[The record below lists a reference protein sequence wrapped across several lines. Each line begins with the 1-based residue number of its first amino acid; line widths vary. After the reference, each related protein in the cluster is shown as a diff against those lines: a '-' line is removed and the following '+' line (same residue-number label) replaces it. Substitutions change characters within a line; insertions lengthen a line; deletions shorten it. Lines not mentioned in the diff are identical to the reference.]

1 MLRSTGE
8 QQNEQAMSRLMAI
21 AIEPSEANLLYCLLD
36 CIACRTATRDRFM
49 NMNDQLRNLLVMAS
63 ADGSLTEREIGFLT
77 DRAKSWSIPEDE
89 FAAAIRYALS
99 DDAVFVV
106 PETREDRVTMLQE
119 LIRMMAADGELADV
133 EKELYATV
141 AVKMGFLNDEL
152 KEIID
157 SVL

>member
-1 MLRSTGE
+1 
-8 QQNEQAMSRLMAI
+8 
-21 AIEPSEANLLYCLLD
+21 
-36 CIACRTATRDRFM
+36 M